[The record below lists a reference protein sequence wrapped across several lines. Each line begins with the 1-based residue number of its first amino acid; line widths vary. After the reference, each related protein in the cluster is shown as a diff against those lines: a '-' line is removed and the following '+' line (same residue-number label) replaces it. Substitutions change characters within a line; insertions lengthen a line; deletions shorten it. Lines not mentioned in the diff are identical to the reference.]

1 VCALLAMTSLGALCA
16 ACGGSNDSS
25 TSSTTL
31 LVTYGKDPTDSAKMV
46 CAPEAQTDL
55 AAALGAK
62 TTSVTTPTW
71 TDHVYRCTYDYAD
84 GSFTLAVKELP
95 TIDDTVDFYN
105 AEKSKHPVSQLLDLG
120 QGGFVSTDD
129 TAVVRKDNKVLV
141 VDVDKLPAQFGKPA
155 QNRADTSTAIA
166 VVILGCWTG
175 Q

>member
-1 VCALLAMTSLGALCA
+1 MTSIGALCV
-16 ACGGSNDSS
+16 ACGGSSNSS

-46 CAPEAQTDL
+46 CAPEAQTEL

-71 TDHVYRCTYDYAD
+71 MDHVYRCAYDYAN

-105 AEKSKHPVSQLLDLG
+105 AEKAKHPVSQLLDLG
-120 QGGFVSTDD
+120 QGGFVSTD
-129 TAVVRKDNKVLV
+129 TTTVVRKDNKVLV
-141 VDVDKLPAQFGKPA
+141 VDVNRLPAQFGKPA
-155 QNRADTSTAIA
+155 EAPADASASIA